1 MGVWNKSGDTYIPA
15 SLIPLDIRGI
25 RIMWHF
31 LDLNHEQKLERRRL
45 LDLYGS
51 LAQVSALIPL
61 ALLQLYFLATW
72 FQQRQLRKYGAG
84 STPSSP
90 HLKKQQ
96 SDAFNGPVVKF
107 QGFWREMRWWM
118 GDTVDMFGS
127 RVTQGE
133 ILSSLVWTAWLIFL
147 SCIQTQGGT
156 F

>member
-1 MGVWNKSGDTYIPA
+1 
-15 SLIPLDIRGI
+15 
-25 RIMWHF
+25 MWHF

-61 ALLQLYFLATW
+61 ALLQLYYLATW
-72 FQQRQLRKYGAG
+72 FQQRRLRKYGVG

-96 SDAFNGPVVKF
+96 SDALNGPVVKF

-118 GDTVDMFGS
+118 DDTVDMFGS

-133 ILSSLVWTAWLIFL
+133 ISSSLVWTAWLIFL
-147 SCIQTQGGT
+147 SCIHTQGGS